1 MMYLVC
7 KNKDDSSLFITTRAA
22 RETMISVL
30 NGIGE
35 VPDSKVLK
43 ECTTYEEADKFKK
56 DQELTDKQLDNILK
70 P

>member
-1 MMYLVC
+1 MMYVVC
-7 KNKDDSSLFITTRAA
+7 RNRNDNSLFITTRMA

-35 VPDSKVLK
+35 VPDSNVLK
-43 ECTTYEEADKFKK
+43 ECPTYEEADKFKR